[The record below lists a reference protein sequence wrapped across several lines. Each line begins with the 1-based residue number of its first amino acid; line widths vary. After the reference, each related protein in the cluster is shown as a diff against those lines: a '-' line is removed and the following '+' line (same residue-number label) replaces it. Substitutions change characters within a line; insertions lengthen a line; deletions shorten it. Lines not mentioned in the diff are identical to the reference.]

1 LTTRCTESYD
11 ERNAFTYYF
20 GFEWFYKKTFK
31 PNNPRTIIQVHFN
44 LYTCVLQRKTNLVVL
59 QPNVNPGECFA
70 FKGANAMI
78 LMGLSKKIR
87 VTAVTMEHIPKTIA
101 INGNIDSAPK
111 EFSVWGYSD
120 DLDPEPLLLGSFV
133 YLDNDQSL
141 QTYDIN
147 VST

>member
-1 LTTRCTESYD
+1 VCI
-11 ERNAFTYYF
+11 A
-20 GFEWFYKKTFK
+20 K
-31 PNNPRTIIQVHFN
+31 
-44 LYTCVLQRKTNLVVL
+44 KTNLVVL

-87 VTAVTMEHIPKTIA
+87 VTAVTMEHIPKTSA

-133 YLDNDQSL
+133 YLDNNQSL

-147 VST
+147 VSTYTL

>member
-1 LTTRCTESYD
+1 M
-11 ERNAFTYYF
+11 
-20 GFEWFYKKTFK
+20 
-31 PNNPRTIIQVHFN
+31 
-44 LYTCVLQRKTNLVVL
+44 

-120 DLDPEPLLLGSFV
+120 DLDPEPLLLGNFV
-133 YLDNDQSL
+133 YLDNNQAL

-147 VST
+147 VRNFMHLNFVMFQIKFN

>member
-1 LTTRCTESYD
+1 VCI
-11 ERNAFTYYF
+11 A
-20 GFEWFYKKTFK
+20 K
-31 PNNPRTIIQVHFN
+31 
-44 LYTCVLQRKTNLVVL
+44 KTNLVVL

-120 DLDPEPLLLGSFV
+120 DLDPEPLLLGNFV
-133 YLDNDQSL
+133 YLDNNQSL

-147 VST
+147 VSTYTLENLN